1 MQPVQLSVQVVIQ
14 YLGLISQAA
23 TVLLLVVLFV
33 MLRRYADR
41 RAYFYTW
48 SNAWVALAVALTVL
62 VLRYILLPHLLGG
75 PAPEGAVLVRVS
87 YFIYQFSKF
96 TFLILLLRGT
106 LLYTGGLADPPL
118 GYVKL
123 LWLTA
128 SAAALISVV
137 VTSDAVG
144 VLFWQSF
151 ANLIMFSWC
160 AAVLLFLP
168 RTRHSLGTRT
178 MGVVMVLNVL
188 LWLCYVLAF
197 TFHFFP
203 QLGVGAGVWNF
214 FSGRNVYFDLILDML
229 LAFGMVLVLFED
241 ARREI
246 DSAHRELRI
255 AHEQLLRESFLD
267 SLTGAYNRRA
277 FNEGAGLEDA
287 RGSFGALAVFDLDN
301 LKDVND
307 KHGHKYG
314 DELLR
319 HFANIL
325 RAGLRANDKL
335 YRLGGDE
342 FLLVMPRAVE
352 AVVEKRMREL
362 IGGAPPLEIPGTA
375 FSFPVSASIGVAAF
389 KSVEQLEAAV
399 HDADRAMYS
408 AKRSRKRG
416 R

>member
-1 MQPVQLSVQVVIQ
+1 MQPVQLSVQVLIQ

-41 RAYFYTW
+41 RAYFYAW
-48 SNAWVALAVALTVL
+48 SNSWVALAAALTVL

-75 PAPEGAVLVRVS
+75 PAPEDALLVRTS

-96 TFLILLLRGT
+96 AFLILLLRGT
-106 LLYTGGLADPPL
+106 LLYIGGLADPPL

-123 LWLTA
+123 LWAVAGAVALVSVILTR
-128 SAAALISVV
+128 
-137 VTSDAVG
+137 DAVG
-144 VLFWQSF
+144 VLFWQSA
-151 ANLIMFSWC
+151 ANLVMFGWC
-160 AAVLLFLP
+160 AAVLLLLP
-168 RTRHSLGTRT
+168 RARHSLGTRT
-178 MGVVMVLNVL
+178 MAVVLLLNVG
-188 LWLCYVLAF
+188 LWFCYVLAF

-203 QLGVGAGVWNF
+203 RFGVGGPIWNF
-214 FSGRNVYFDLILDML
+214 FSGRNTFFDLILEML

-307 KHGHKYG
+307 HHGHKYG

-342 FLLVMPRAVE
+342 FLLVMPRAV
-352 AVVEKRMREL
+352 ASVVEKRVREL
-362 IGGAPPLEIPGTA
+362 IGGAPPLEIQGTDL
-375 FSFPVSASIGVAAF
+375 SFPVRASIGVAAF

-408 AKRSRKRG
+408 AKRSRKRS